1 MKMEWR
7 SLPAPARLISL
18 IAEIK
23 IKILF
28 HSSTQSY
35 FYNINLM
42 KFIKLKG
49 LIVFLL
55 FSSSTA
61 LPFLSSIQQLKFV
74 DEWNEMKR

>member
-35 FYNINLM
+35 FYNIFQSTNGM
-42 KFIKLKG
+42 K
-49 LIVFLL
+49 LIELV
-55 FSSSTA
+55 A
-61 LPFLSSIQQLKFV
+61 SSIENQDFQIT
-74 DEWNEMKR
+74 E